1 MKVIKYFFLFCISL
15 SFLSCGKK
23 NDSTNPVRKNITQAV
38 YSSGK
43 IYPVNDYKVYAKLPG
58 YVEKIHVNVGD
69 SVKIG
74 QGLLTIK
81 SEVSEK
87 NVEMAKNQ
95 YELAQKNAGENS
107 PVLSAVK
114 EDVASA
120 RSKYELDSANYTRF
134 MNLSKENATSK
145 LQLDQAKTQFDI
157 SRQNFQKAFNNFI
170 GTRDRLRTELENAKL
185 QYEAQTSNQSD
196 YVIASVVNGKVY
208 DIVPKEGE
216 LVNNMFML
224 MEVGDGNKFEV
235 ELSVDETDVSFL
247 KNNQEIVYSI
257 DAYKEKF
264 FKGRISEIYP
274 RINQLNKT
282 SKVVATIELDNSV
295 SIFSGMSVEA
305 NIIIETKNNVLVI
318 PREFLLDANKVIRKS
333 EGDTVKIKTG
343 AEDLEYVEVVNG
355 IDEQTEL
362 IKP

>member
-1 MKVIKYFFLFCISL
+1 MKYFFLFSV
-15 SFLSCGKK
+15 FVVFFSCGKK
-23 NDSTNPVRKNITQAV
+23 NDTTTPVRKDITQAV
-38 YSSGK
+38 YASGK
-43 IYPVNDYKVYAKLPG
+43 IYPLNDYKVYAKLPG
-58 YVEKIHVNVGD
+58 YVEKIHVHVGD

-74 QGLLTIK
+74 QPLLTIK
-81 SEVSEK
+81 SELSEK

-107 PVLSAVK
+107 PVLSAAK
-114 EDVASA
+114 EEVASA
-120 RSKYELDSANYTRF
+120 RSKYELDSANYARF
-134 MNLSKENATSK
+134 ANLSKENATSK

-157 SRQNFQKAFNNFI
+157 SKQNFQKARNNFI
-170 GTRDRLRTELENAKL
+170 ITRDRLMTELENAKL
-185 QYEAQTSNQSD
+185 QFEAQTSNQSD

-224 MEVGDGNKFEV
+224 MEVGDGNRFEV

-257 DAYKEKF
+257 DAYKENI
-264 FKGRISEIYP
+264 FKGKISETYP

-305 NIIIETKNNVLVI
+305 NIIIETKSNALVI
-318 PREFLLDANKVIRKS
+318 PREFLLDANKVIRKA
-333 EGDTVKIKTG
+333 EGDTLKIKKG
-343 AEDLEYVEVVNG
+343 AEDLEFVEVLNG
-355 IDEQTEL
+355 IDEKTEL